1 MKNIFILVFLV
12 YTNIMAGRN
21 ELTLKYKYNEP
32 LLGKGH
38 YLIVSDIPVP
48 TYPNTVGYFSN
59 VEILGKNLQ
68 ISKDLEKVTIKKDGK
83 IIREEKVDW
92 NNYIFQMEN
101 IDLDGLVVDLKWKSL
116 NRQKIELALSEWN
129 LEEKNY
135 RLEIEYTYPSGNE
148 IMLLNIEM
156 PEFNPDIYLDFDY
169 RTPILKKQE
178 YEKKYLIVKKIVL
191 SDYDLEITKSNDKLD
206 GLRLIL
212 SPNAI
217 IEGDNSEN
225 NHYKN
230 DVKIVPLIEKYPGI
244 FIEELNYGDVFK
256 NSKEIYIGVELPKDI
271 RYNSNYKIS
280 GNILSAVYKNKK
292 KPLID
297 KIIILN
303 GEREIF
309 KTVGI
314 RKNHST
320 QDRIYVESLEK
331 NGNYYE
337 IESSDII
344 DRNYKNMKIKLG
356 NIVEVIDNL
365 GNSKIITLE
374 NMKFKVEKG
383 EVFVLIDDL
392 TKVAQGTEISYK
404 IIDKNG
410 DIIDKIN
417 LKFYV
422 EN

>member
-374 NMKFKVEKG
+374 NMKLKVEKG